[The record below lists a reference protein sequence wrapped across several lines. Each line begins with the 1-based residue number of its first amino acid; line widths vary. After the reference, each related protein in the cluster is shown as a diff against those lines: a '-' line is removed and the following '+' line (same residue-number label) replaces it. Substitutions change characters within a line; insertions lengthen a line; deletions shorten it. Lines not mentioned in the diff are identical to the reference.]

1 MITAI
6 RRISLRTRLA
16 LLAGFAIAALTISL
30 IVAWRLAR
38 ATETFALRQADA
50 AVQAAARDL
59 ARELQANP
67 NGYETIDQATPA
79 ARDGMRPPRP
89 APPHVEKIF
98 RAYAD
103 PFDRIS
109 AVTLHRYPTVE
120 GGLYRQGDGM
130 LLGYAGQKAS
140 ASTSSDLIDL
150 IRSVA
155 SQTASSGEPA
165 SRLSQIGSDRVI
177 VAAYPAEPATAW
189 AMQRL
194 PYASNVSDW
203 PNLVSLVALALSI
216 IAVSGLALITVR
228 DLRSGV
234 TGIEKGLAE
243 LTKDLNRQLTAPN
256 TEELARIA
264 LAINELAANLRANIA
279 QRSELEK
286 QLRHSERL
294 SALGRVVAGV
304 AHEVRNP
311 LSAIKLKVQL
321 AQRSSYET
329 EKLNET
335 FGVIRAEIERLDNLV
350 RRLLELGGQKKFEV
364 GPVDVCG
371 LVESRAVFFKDVA
384 RNASVVITAKSPS
397 EPMIV
402 EGDENRLS
410 QVVDNVIQ
418 NAIDA
423 MPDGGQLTINCE
435 SVRRDD
441 NSLWVA
447 VTFADSGHGIAE
459 ADQENVFEPF
469 HTGRANGTG
478 LGLSIA
484 RAIVE
489 EHGGRLSF
497 VNNEDRGTSFVIELP
512 GSSSDRT
519 RKDPERQ

>member
-59 ARELQANP
+59 AREVQANP

-79 ARDGMRPPRP
+79 ARDGMKPPRP

-103 PFDRIS
+103 PFARLS
-109 AVTLHRYPTVE
+109 AVTLHRYPNVD
-120 GGLYRQGDGM
+120 GGLYRQRDEM
-130 LLGYAGQKAS
+130 LLGYAGQQIPA
-140 ASTSSDLIDL
+140 DLIDL
-150 IRSVA
+150 IKGVA
-155 SQTASSGEPA
+155 SQTANSGEPT

-177 VAAYPAEPATAW
+177 VAAYPAELETAW

-203 PNLVSLVALALSI
+203 PNLVSLAALALSI

-243 LTKDLNRQLTAPN
+243 LTTDLNCQLTAPD

-286 QLRHSERL
+286 QLRQSERL

-350 RRLLELGGQKKFEV
+350 RRLLDLGGQKKFEV
-364 GPVDVCG
+364 GLVDVGG
-371 LVESRAVFFKDVA
+371 LIESRAAFFKDVA
-384 RNASVVITAKSPS
+384 RNASVVITTKSRA
-397 EPMIV
+397 EPIII

-423 MPDGGQLTINCE
+423 MPDGGQLAINCA
-435 SVRRDD
+435 SVRRDN

-447 VTFADSGHGIAE
+447 VTFADSGHGIPE

-497 VNNEDRGTSFVIELP
+497 MNNADRGTSFVIELP
-512 GSSSDRT
+512 GSSSAKSR
-519 RKDPERQ
+519 ERQ